1 MLVRLTID
9 LTVALH
15 FTFVLFVIFGGV
27 LACKWRW
34 VRWLH
39 LPALVYGLLI
49 EIFNWY
55 CPLTLL
61 EIELRRRASLT
72 LYEGSFISQY
82 VNRLVYID
90 VSQTTLIAGAVAV
103 FVLNLVLYFYVG
115 RGQWHARSSRSKSGS
130 SNSRNSSNTAD

>member
-9 LTVALH
+9 LTVAVH

-55 CPLTLL
+55 CPLTLKGLLQLRSVYHRRDERVRAHVFVAAL
-61 EIELRRRASLT
+61 E
-72 LYEGSFISQY
+72 
-82 VNRLVYID
+82 
-90 VSQTTLIAGAVAV
+90 AVAAYKE
-103 FVLNLVLYFYVG
+103 LNELW
-115 RGQWHARSSRSKSGS
+115 RGWPWRR
-130 SNSRNSSNTAD
+130 